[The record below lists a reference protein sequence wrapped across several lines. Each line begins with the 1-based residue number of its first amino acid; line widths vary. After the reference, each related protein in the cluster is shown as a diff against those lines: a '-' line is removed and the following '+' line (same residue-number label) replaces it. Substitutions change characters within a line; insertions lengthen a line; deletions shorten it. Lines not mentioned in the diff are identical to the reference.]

1 MTWRAVCTIAL
12 RVLAIPL
19 RTARLVC
26 ACAAGVDH
34 SAYFDRN
41 GLLSED
47 DKRFPPLTGKQFGS
61 VLVRLAASH
70 HRLHSTPTKTS
81 TTSAPVSAKP
91 LSAQLGSFLQD
102 LEVRYVLVFD
112 LQPPTYGRVSCP
124 SICSIFSQTEVL
136 ILAPFSSC
144 CHPPFPPFPLP
155 PPPPLVAKMTCRRSA
170 DRHGPSTRT
179 RSLRR
184 KNFSEV

>member
-1 MTWRAVCTIAL
+1 M
-12 RVLAIPL
+12 PL
-19 RTARLVC
+19 HHGFRPSNLTTTHHHRRPRT
-26 ACAAGVDH
+26 
-34 SAYFDRN
+34 
-41 GLLSED
+41 
-47 DKRFPPLTGKQFGS
+47 RFILIMH
-61 VLVRLAASH
+61 H

-124 SICSIFSQTEVL
+124 SICSIFLQAQVL

-155 PPPPLVAKMTCRRSA
+155 PPLVAKRTCRRLA